1 MTAKPLESVWVADD
15 FPVAEDLLVEEV
27 VVVAFT
33 RVGSVAPHCL
43 PEAQRLM
50 HVASPLQAVWQ
61 SSTSIRQMKNGIVW
75 EYLLTASESM
85 QNKTGEER
93 ALTRLHWEL
102 GR

>member
-1 MTAKPLESVWVADD
+1 MDESSLDDSEVPVMAKPLESVWVADD
-15 FPVAEDLLVEEV
+15 FPVAEDLLVEV

-61 SSTSIRQMKNGIVW
+61 SSTSIRQMKNGMVW
-75 EYLLTASESM
+75 EYLLTTIRIYA
-85 QNKTGEER
+85 K
-93 ALTRLHWEL
+93 
-102 GR
+102 